1 MKWSLYVGKPAGI
14 KVFIHWTF
22 ILLVI
27 WLSWMHLQQGH
38 GLFEIITG
46 LFFLALLF
54 ACVTLHEFGHALAAR
69 RYGIGTQDI
78 NLLPIGG
85 VARLERMPEDPKQ
98 ELVVA
103 AAGPVVNVAI
113 AVVLFLLILL
123 TGQGQMDISHH
134 VTGSN
139 FLSDLLAINIILVVF
154 NLIPA
159 FPMDGG
165 RMLRA
170 LLAFR
175 MKRTKATRIAASVG
189 QLLAIGFILF
199 GLFYNPF
206 LLFIG
211 IFVFLGAGAES
222 RQVSMAESIKRVT
235 ARDVMTSS
243 FQSISLSATIAKAA
257 SIMLGSRSSELAVTN
272 GDQFVGI
279 VSYRSVIQALQ
290 ESKSE
295 QPIIDLIQEDIKT
308 LEPNLLLADVIDVL
322 RLENQTLYPVI
333 ENGKLKGIITNS
345 NMNKILLDKQAT
357 PQIRD

>member
-1 MKWSLYVGKPAGI
+1 MKWSLYLGKPAGI

-38 GLFEIITG
+38 GLFEIIMG
-46 LFFLALLF
+46 LVFLALLF

-69 RYGIGTQDI
+69 RYGIDTRDI

-103 AAGPVVNVAI
+103 AAGPAVNVAI
-113 AVVLFLLILL
+113 AGVLFLLILI

-139 FLSDLLAINIILVVF
+139 FLSDLLVINIILVVF

-165 RMLRA
+165 RVLRA
-170 LLAFR
+170 LLAFK
-175 MKRTKATRIAASVG
+175 MKRAKATRIAGSVG

-222 RQVSMAESIKRVT
+222 RQVSMAESMKLTT
-235 ARDVMTSS
+235 AKDVMTGNY
-243 FQSISLSATIAKAA
+243 QSISLSASVAQAA
-257 SIMLGSRSSELAVTN
+257 SMMLGNRSTELVVTN
-272 GDQFVGI
+272 GDRFEGI

-290 ESKSE
+290 EGKSE
-295 QPIIDLIQEDIKT
+295 RPIVDLVQDNVT
-308 LEPNLLLADVIDVL
+308 TFEPELSLADIIDVL
-322 RLENQTLYPVI
+322 QMEDQTIYPVI
-333 ENGKLKGIITNS
+333 EHNKIWGIVTKS
-345 NMNKILLDKQAT
+345 DLNKILLQRQGA
-357 PQIRD
+357 PQLED